1 MVVIYRNRRCFV
13 EERSSGERILKSV
26 KSVKGRVKQFKASIH
41 EELVEISGLIV
52 KDGRVLRVS

>member
-1 MVVIYRNRRCFV
+1 MVVIYKSRRCFV
-13 EERSSGERILKSV
+13 EEKSTGERILKSV
-26 KSVKGRVKQFKASIH
+26 KSVKGRVKQFEASIY